1 MSATLH
7 PEVHAVWRTA
17 AAVTSVSMDEF
28 VRVCCPR
35 SMSEED
41 RTAAFEEL
49 RDELRRRRD
58 AIYSILY
65 DANQHVERSEAGQ
78 VRGRGWALGHGGLTQ
93 GGVLTGSQAS
103 AAHRIAFEREKL
115 RQRALLAEQ
124 RIALALGRLEELAAT
139 RGARG
144 GR

>member
-1 MSATLH
+1 MATTLH

-41 RTAAFEEL
+41 KTRAYEEL

-65 DANQHVERSEAGQ
+65 DANQHVHRSEAGQ
-78 VRGRGWALGHGGLTQ
+78 AT
-93 GGVLTGSQAS
+93 
-103 AAHRIAFEREKL
+103 AARRTAFEGEKL
-115 RQRALLAEQ
+115 RHRAQLAEQ
-124 RIALALGRLEELAAT
+124 RIALLLTRLEELAAE
-139 RGARG
+139 RGRG
-144 GR
+144 